1 MFPYYRN
8 FLQTNHLISMVR
20 ANHYRDFYML
30 YLVLLSVAF
39 YEESKHPNF
48 SRKPKYNHD
57 LLKSVLLFLW
67 ANNFFAKQQ

>member
-1 MFPYYRN
+1 
-8 FLQTNHLISMVR
+8 
-20 ANHYRDFYML
+20 ML